1 MGFRTLGLIG
11 FEALGCSLSFP
22 WVEWFEGL
30 ESQEC
35 MEHVNKAMLIPCL
48 LCHFRCRRQFVGLSG
63 NLCEG
68 AKPAQEFAATESAR
82 KLEAGLPT
90 DVPRLG

>member
-35 MEHVNKAMLIPCL
+35 KQSDA
-48 LCHFRCRRQFVGLSG
+48 RAYFVTSGAVDSLSG

-68 AKPAQEFAATESAR
+68 AKPVQEFAATESAR
-82 KLEAGLPT
+82 QLEAGLPT
-90 DVPRLG
+90 DAPRLG